1 MCFFGYPAAL
11 CRLILSCYPFWS
23 HISEFCL
30 NLVKWRR
37 DYFEREGRRWVN
49 RDCKC
54 NLQLIFNSTGNLVCC
69 GYAACLKI
77 ISIKVELGLEPTL
90 LNHGASWRQTKDRRP
105 RMTTSHTTHTCI
117 HTHICTYYMHCTH
130 INIHV
135 HTCIHMHTFITH
147 AHTTHTSHTIHTTHT
162 CTPHMHMHTTYTLQ
176 AGDLKKLDPNF

>member
-1 MCFFGYPAAL
+1 MWILPRSLFTLEPSQSICIHFWVTSPPTHFLYQDLRYHLSVCFFGYPAAL
-11 CRLILSCYPFWS
+11 CRLILSHYPFWS

-54 NLQLIFNSTGNLVCC
+54 NLQLIFNSTGNLACC

-105 RMTTSHTTHTCI
+105 RMTT
-117 HTHICTYYMHCTH
+117 Y
-130 INIHV
+130 
-135 HTCIHMHTFITH
+135 
-147 AHTTHTSHTIHTTHT
+147 
-162 CTPHMHMHTTYTLQ
+162 
-176 AGDLKKLDPNF
+176 